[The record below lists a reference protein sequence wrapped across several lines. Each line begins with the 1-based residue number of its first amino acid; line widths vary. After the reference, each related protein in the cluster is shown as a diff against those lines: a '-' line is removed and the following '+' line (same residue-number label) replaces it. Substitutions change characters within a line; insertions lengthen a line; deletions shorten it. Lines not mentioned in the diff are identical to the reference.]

1 MNAAA
6 HDDTGVDLDPLDP
19 GEVHGLWIGERLSI
33 LAELCIRSFLYHGF
47 RFKLFTYGPVEN
59 VPDGVAILDAGM
71 ILPANE
77 AFVHKTGSLAPAAD
91 WFRYRFLHRN
101 GGVWVDMDL
110 ICLKP
115 FRIQRVPWFAR
126 ENGSTVAIGLL
137 AFPPGH
143 ELLREMERLAAD
155 PAAVMPW
162 DTDEQA
168 RVKAEL
174 MRSMPGVA
182 ERRMAVDWGSA
193 GPGEFTRALGHFG
206 LLGHAAAHSS
216 VYPVHYG
223 VWRHLYDGTLRLDSP
238 AFEQS
243 FAIHLWGELTRR
255 EPDALANLAADSVV
269 AGLMEQHGISL
280 ARLPSASPPEA
291 GSGQRIL
298 VGVCSARSNAER
310 RQAVRETWMSRPAE
324 NIEVVFFVGQGEHP
338 LEDTGD
344 IVVVQ
349 ARDDYDHLP
358 EKVQEFFRVALDRD
372 FDWLFKCDDDT
383 YVDLSRLHELA
394 FRDYD
399 LVGNEFIESRGAPS
413 GGAGYFLTRRLA
425 ALLAADQ
432 RLPKTGAED
441 LIVGDAARV
450 MGASLKGTRRLC
462 WNTARFPQAE
472 NDVVTSHWCSPQ
484 RLRVI
489 HGIRHSEASEVEAVH
504 RHWRDRIKLFPSGS
518 FTRCSTECSGT
529 WTAVADGVIR
539 LKWFSWP
546 EESLVPEPA
555 SDTDSRNIPRYRCVR
570 STVESLAVEL
580 AGGLGNQMFQY
591 AHGLALARE
600 MGVELK
606 LVFADY
612 GRPFGLHH
620 FGLTLDP
627 APHGKP
633 EVIRHDGDFDETAE
647 WPTLVRLRST
657 TASSVKIAGYFQ
669 NEGYFR
675 RVAAEVRE
683 RFKIAPLD
691 DYLKPNGIAVCIHI
705 RRGDFVRSGL
715 HDLCRPQYYL
725 DAILLMRALVA
736 DPYFIVVS
744 DDPAWCRETLADVPG
759 TRVIGPVDELT
770 TLRIMCSCEA
780 FILSNSTFGWWG
792 AWLSDAR
799 PVIAPSRFLA
809 GRPWNICPDHWIQL
823 PAEGAGG
830 SRQARP
836 RGPMFLIY
844 GSPRSGTTRLCHELD
859 ARVPQGFRVF
869 NEPFHPY
876 PAAREAYGSDC
887 ADPAPEKA
895 GRWLEE
901 RSGIAGIKLVAN
913 RTDSVIA
920 NRFHEMF
927 ARVVIINRD
936 PIDIAISLEA
946 ATLTGQWNRGDGIS
960 RESNPPRVRVSLAT
974 MEKVREFLGNIETFR
989 ELRRAS
995 GLGGIKEITYDGVTE
1010 VGEAAAFLEL
1020 PETRLRPPFREI
1032 RKMRTTESREE
1043 RCSNLDEVVKFFR
1056 S

>member
-19 GEVHGLWIGERLSI
+19 GEVHGLWIGGRLS
-33 LAELCIRSFLYHGF
+33 LLGELCIRSFLYHGF

-71 ILPANE
+71 ILPAND

-91 WFRYRFLHRN
+91 WFRYRFLHRH

-126 ENGSTVAIGLL
+126 ENGSTVAMGLL

-143 ELLREMERLAAD
+143 ELLQEMERLASD
-155 PAAVMPW
+155 PAAAIPW
-162 DTDEQA
+162 DTDEQV
-168 RVKAEL
+168 RMKAEL
-174 MRSMPGVA
+174 ISSVPAVA
-182 ERRMAVDWGSA
+182 DRRIAVEWGSA
-193 GPGEFTRALGHFG
+193 GSVEFTRAVGHFG
-206 LLGHAAAHSS
+206 LQEHPVVPSS

-238 AFEQS
+238 VFAES
-243 FAIHLWGELTRR
+243 FAIHLWGEMARR
-255 EPDALANLAADSVV
+255 EPDALTNLAADSVV
-269 AGLMEQHGISL
+269 ADLMEQHGISL
-280 ARLPSASPPEA
+280 ARLPSAAPPETC
-291 GSGQRIL
+291 SGQRIL
-298 VGVCSARSNAER
+298 VGVCSARPNSER
-310 RQAVRETWMSRPAE
+310 RQAVRETWISCPAE
-324 NIEVVFFVGQGEHP
+324 NIEVVFFVGQGAHP

-344 IVVVQ
+344 IVVVE
-349 ARDDYDHLP
+349 ARDDYNHLP

-383 YVDLSRLHELA
+383 YVDLSRLHELT
-394 FRDYD
+394 FCDHD

-432 RLPKTGAED
+432 RLSKTGAED
-441 LIVGDAARV
+441 LIMGDAARV

-484 RLRVI
+484 RLRVV
-489 HGIRHSEASEVEAVH
+489 HEIRHSEASEVEAVH

-555 SDTDSRNIPRYRCVR
+555 SGTDTACLPRYRCVK

-580 AGGLGNQMFQY
+580 AGGIGNQMFQY

-606 LVFADY
+606 LLFADY

-620 FGLTLDP
+620 FGLALDP
-627 APHGKP
+627 GQLGNP
-633 EVIRHDGDFDETAE
+633 EVIRYDGNFDEAAE
-647 WPTLVRLRST
+647 WSTLSRLRSI

-675 RVAAEVRE
+675 PVAAEVRE
-683 RFKIAPLD
+683 RFRLPPLD
-691 DYLKPNGIAVCIHI
+691 QYKEPTGTPVCVHV

-715 HDLCRPQYYL
+715 HDVCRPQYYL

-869 NEPFHPY
+869 NEPFHPNA
-876 PAAREAYGSDC
+876 AAREAYGSDC
-887 ADPAPEKA
+887 KDTTPDNAA
-895 GRWLEE
+895 RWLREKP
-901 RSGIAGIKLVAN
+901 GIAGIKLVAN

-920 NRFHEMF
+920 NLYHEMF
-927 ARVVIINRD
+927 DRVVLVNRD
-936 PIDIAISLEA
+936 PVDIAISLEA
-946 ATLTGQWNRGDGIS
+946 ATITGQWNRGDGLAG
-960 RESNPPRVRVSLAT
+960 ESDPPRVRVSPAT
-974 MEKVREFLGNIETFR
+974 LESVRKFLGNLDEFR
-989 ELRRAS
+989 QLRKAS
-995 GLGGIKEITYDGVTE
+995 GLGGVKEVAYDGVSE
-1010 VGEAAAFLEL
+1010 IAEAAEFLGL
-1020 PETRLRPPFREI
+1020 PEKRLRLPFREI

-1043 RCSNLDEVVKFFR
+1043 RCSNLEEVAEFFR
-1056 S
+1056 T